1 MIKKYL
7 LLLPLCFVSS
17 IKAQIIDIPDANFKT
32 KLLEANEINNTA
44 NFLDGK
50 SMKIDLNGNGEIEIT
65 EALKI
70 TELSIDNSNIL
81 SIEGIKK
88 FSNLKYLSFHN
99 NKVSVFNLNGMN
111 LTFLECSNNQITDL
125 DIAGLPNLISLGCA
139 DNLLTSLDLS
149 NQKANTFLS
158 LNCSGNK
165 LKDLQIQQ
173 FINIKSLD
181 CSENELTSLN
191 ITAFSTLLN
200 LDYSNNKIPEYDV
213 TNFLNLEDFRCVN
226 TGTSNLDLTG
236 LTKLRNIVCDENNL
250 TNLNVSHLFTL
261 ERLFCSNNKIVA
273 LDLKNLNK
281 LQYLEVDNNQLEVL
295 DLENLTEL
303 LHVHISNNNI
313 KTLNINNA
321 SDLQEF
327 FVTQNPFLES
337 LYLKNGSLEPLIIVS
352 ENPNLKYICADED
365 QITKIENSLNESG
378 QVNFTVNSY
387 CSFSPSGES
396 FTIQGY
402 SRNDSDNN
410 GCDTNDIPASFL
422 KFEIS
427 NGVKTG
433 RLIANETGNYAI
445 KVPAGSYT
453 IIPVFENP
461 DYFSVSPP
469 SLQVEFPVVTSPFL
483 QDFCITAV
491 DSHKDLEITLL
502 PVTVARPGFTADY
515 KIVFKNKGNVAQ
527 SGNINLLFK
536 DSVLDLESSAPVVSG
551 QTFNNLSWN
560 FTNLK
565 PFETREIALTFRTNS
580 PIQTP
585 AVVNGDILNY
595 TAIVNSS
602 EMDEKPQDN
611 TFTLNQT
618 VVGSYDPNDKTCLEG
633 DVITPALIGQYVHYM
648 IRFEN
653 TGSYAAE
660 NIVVKDMIDLSKFDI
675 ATLTPS
681 SASHSYSTK
690 ISDVNKV
697 EFIFENINLPFDDA
711 SNDGYIAFK
720 IKTLPTLSVGDSF
733 TNEANI
739 YFDYNFPILTNTA
752 KSTFNTLSTQDF
764 EFSNYFNIYPVPANN
779 KLNLVTKHEIKIQSL
794 SVYDVLGQLLI
805 AVTDA
810 KSVSDIDVSK
820 LRSGNYILKIRTDKG
835 DSGIKFNKI

>member
-7 LLLPLCFVSS
+7 LLLPLCFFSS

-44 NFLDGK
+44 NFLNGK

-158 LNCSGNK
+158 LDCSGNK

-236 LTKLRNIVCDENNL
+236 LTKLRHIVCDENNL

-337 LYLKNGSLEPLIIVS
+337 LYLKNGSLEPLIVVS
-352 ENPNLKYICADED
+352 ENPNLKYICVDED
-365 QITKIENSLNESG
+365 QIIKVENSLNESG
-378 QVNFTVNSY
+378 HVNFTVNSY
-387 CSFSPSGES
+387 CSFAPAGES

-402 SRNDSDNN
+402 NRNDSDNN

-427 NGVKTG
+427 DGVKTG

-445 KVPAGSYT
+445 KVSAGSYT

-461 DYFSVSPP
+461 DYFSVFPS
-469 SLQVEFPVVTSPFL
+469 SLQVEFPVVASPVL
-483 QDFCITAV
+483 QNFCITPV

-515 KIVFKNKGNVAQ
+515 KIIFKNKGNIAQ
-527 SGNINLLFK
+527 SGNVNLSFK
-536 DSVLDLESSAPVVSG
+536 DSVLDLMNANPGVSSQNS
-551 QTFNNLSWN
+551 NNLSWN
-560 FTNLK
+560 FNNLK
-565 PFETREIALTFRTNS
+565 PFETREITLTFKVNS

-585 AVVNGDILNY
+585 TVLNGDILNY
-595 TAIVNSS
+595 TATINSS
-602 EMDEKPQDN
+602 EVDEKPIDN
-611 TFTLNQT
+611 TFALNQT

-633 DVITPALIGQYVHYM
+633 DVVTPALIGEYVHYM

-675 ATLTPS
+675 ATLTPT

-690 ISDVNKV
+690 ISDGNKV

-720 IKTLPTLSVGDSF
+720 IKTLPTLTVGDSF

-739 YFDYNFPILTNTA
+739 YFDYNMPILTNKATSIF
-752 KSTFNTLSTQDF
+752 KTLGTQDF
-764 EFSNYFNIYPVPANN
+764 EFSSYFNIYPVPANN
-779 KLNLVTKHEIKIQSL
+779 KLNLVTKHEIKIQSI
-794 SVYDVLGQLLI
+794 SVYDILGQLLI

-820 LRSGNYILKIRTDKG
+820 LRSGNYILKITTDKG